1 MTKPTISLIVAT
13 VGRTVQLDRLFDS
26 LEAQTFKSFEVI
38 VVDQN
43 DDDRLLPYLERAR
56 ALGIFIKHMKHHP
69 ANLSAARNAGIEA
82 AVGEWVG
89 FPDDDCWYDCLVL
102 EKIADRFASIDAP
115 AGAIARWME
124 QGVPSIVAKKLT
136 LSRSRKFRDIEV
148 SSITVFLL
156 RSIFN
161 KIGGFDCRF
170 GVGQWFGAGEETD
183 LILRVLRSGALIV
196 YESTAQVH
204 HAVTALMPEAN
215 PKTLLA
221 TRHRERG
228 TGALY
233 AKHSLPLWVIARGLV
248 APVLRPIVIGSFGA
262 ELSYGCAVMLGRID
276 GLLGWKR
283 QQP

>member
-1 MTKPTISLIVAT
+1 MSQPTISLIVAT

-43 DDDRLLPYLERAR
+43 DDDRLLPFLERAR
-56 ALGIFIKHMKHHP
+56 TLGIFIKHMKHHP

-102 EKIADRFASIDAP
+102 EKMADRFASNEAP

-124 QGVPSIVAKKLT
+124 QGEPSIVAKNLT

-148 SSITVFLL
+148 SSITVFLR
-156 RSIFN
+156 RSLLN

-183 LILRVLRSGALIV
+183 LILRALRSGALIV
-196 YESTAQVH
+196 YESRAQVH
-204 HAVTALMPEAN
+204 HAVTELMTEAN

-228 TGALY
+228 TGAIY

-248 APVLRPIVIGSFGA
+248 APVLRPIIVGSFGA

-283 QQP
+283 HQL